1 MRFALVLPRPEGP
14 LGYADDP
21 FGRFPDRANYRLRGE
36 TLLFGKQ
43 PTADAGGLAPT
54 WVEFSALGTMMTS
67 NNAKNAT
74 SCTLPTPA
82 QRESLTHKVQ
92 ELLDV
97 TQSTPTIDERRSR
110 DRFPIPYTFRLIPID
125 NYGNLLVD
133 DITTIVGK
141 DLSLTG
147 IGFSHDHELRYNRA
161 IISLD
166 HPKVGRFAVEAEIV
180 WTRQTPIGL
189 YETGCRLVRTVDGHI
204 VRPNG

>member
-1 MRFALVLPRPEGP
+1 MSSSATKFA
-14 LGYADDP
+14 D
-21 FGRFPDRANYRLRGE
+21 
-36 TLLFGKQ
+36 
-43 PTADAGGLAPT
+43 
-54 WVEFSALGTMMTS
+54 
-67 NNAKNAT
+67 
-74 SCTLPTPA
+74 SCSLPTPS
-82 QRESLTHKVQ
+82 QRETLCNKVQ

-97 TQSTPTIDERRSR
+97 TQTTATYDERRSR

-125 NYGNLLVD
+125 DNGNLLVD

-147 IGFSHDHELRYNRA
+147 IGFSHDQELKYHRA

-189 YETGCRLVRTVDGHI
+189 FETGCRLVRTVDGHT